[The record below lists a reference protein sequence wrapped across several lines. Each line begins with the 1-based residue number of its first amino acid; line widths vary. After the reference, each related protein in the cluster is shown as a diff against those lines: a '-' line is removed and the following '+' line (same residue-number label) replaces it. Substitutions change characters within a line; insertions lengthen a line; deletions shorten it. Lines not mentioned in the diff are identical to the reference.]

1 MSDVSEGVQVFIN
14 QSLADNNQLL
24 LNQITKLAS
33 DSVEKIKRS
42 SSEAADDQLRE
53 IKKLRLEEHKSFN
66 RKGNEIQYKFN
77 RKVQG
82 SLDEVQSHLETNAV
96 DKAKEA
102 LAQGTRLLDERQKL
116 ILLADK
122 SEFGWKTVEEYTQHE
137 LAEDEQD
144 AKKIR
149 HAEEKAKKVSC
160 RQKKVV

>member
-1 MSDVSEGVQVFIN
+1 MSDVSEGVQAFIN
-14 QSLADNNQLL
+14 QSLTDNNQLL
-24 LNQITKLAS
+24 LNQITKLVS

-42 SSEAADDQLRE
+42 SSEAADEQLRE

-77 RKVQG
+77 RKVQR
-82 SLDEVQSHLETNAV
+82 SLEEVQSHLETNAV

-102 LAQGTRLLDERQKL
+102 LAEGTRLLDERQKL

-137 LAEDEQD
+137 LAVDEQD
-144 AKKIR
+144 AKRFGTLRKEQR
-149 HAEEKAKKVSC
+149 K
-160 RQKKVV
+160 R